1 MTQALKPP
9 TQTGLP
15 VAPARPRTD
24 KHNQQQHEKENI
36 MSRYISLL
44 RFTEQG
50 AKNVKKSTARA
61 HAFDKLA
68 AKARVKVEGQ
78 YWTMGKYDGVLILN
92 ADSET
97 KVLHLLTM
105 LASLGNVRTA
115 TMQAF
120 SDKEFDAIA

>member
-1 MTQALKPP
+1 MA
-9 TQTGLP
+9 
-15 VAPARPRTD
+15 
-24 KHNQQQHEKENI
+24 
-36 MSRYISLL
+36 RYISLL

-78 YWTMGKYDGVLILN
+78 YWTMGKYDGVLILS

-120 SDKEFDAIA
+120 SDGEFDAIAGG